1 MPDET
6 DEVVLYDVDR
16 GVATITINR
25 PHKLNAINYT
35 AVERLITAFDEA
47 DGDHAVG
54 VIVLTGAGERAFCT
68 GGDVEYEDSL
78 DPNAGRRF
86 GRMLMRLS
94 EAIRGTGKPVIAKV
108 RGWCIGGGNELN
120 LICDLT
126 IAAESAVFG
135 QVGPRMGSVPIW
147 YATQLLPR
155 AMGEKVAKEIIML
168 CQKYSAT
175 EAERRGWINKA
186 VPDAQLDEA
195 VREWCDILLSHSP
208 QALRLTKYQVNFES
222 DTLLPSVRGGFETLT
237 YIHGTE
243 EFHEGT
249 GAFLEKR
256 PADFSPF
263 R

>member
-1 MPDET
+1 MSAQE
-6 DEVVLYDVDR
+6 DEVLYATDD

-25 PHKLNAINYT
+25 PHKHNAVT
-35 AVERLITAFDEA
+35 VTTVAKLIDAFDRA
-47 DGDHAVG
+47 DADPEIG
-54 VIVLTGAGERAFCT
+54 VIVLTGAGDKAFCT
-68 GGDVEYEDSL
+68 GGDVEFEDKL

-126 IAAESAVFG
+126 IAAESAIFG
-135 QVGPRMGSVPIW
+135 QVGPKMGSVPIW
-147 YATQLLPR
+147 YATQMLPR

-168 CQKYSAT
+168 CQRYSAT
-175 EAERRGWINKA
+175 DAASRGWINKA
-186 VPDAQLDEA
+186 VPDDELDTA
-195 VREWCDILLSHSP
+195 VREWCDILLRHSP
-208 QALRLTKYQVNFES
+208 QALRLTKHSVNFES
-222 DTLLPSVRGGFETLT
+222 DQLTPSVRAGFETLT
-237 YIHGTE
+237 YIHGTD

-249 GAFLEKR
+249 SAFLEKR
-256 PADFSPF
+256 TADFTPF